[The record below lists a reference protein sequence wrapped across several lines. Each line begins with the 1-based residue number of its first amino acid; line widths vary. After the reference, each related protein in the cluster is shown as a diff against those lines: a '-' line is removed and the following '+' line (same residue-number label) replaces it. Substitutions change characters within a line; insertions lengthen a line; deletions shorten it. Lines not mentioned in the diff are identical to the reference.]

1 MGREGHD
8 VCVLWGE
15 CGVVLLRE
23 LIGVAL
29 APSINRLEK
38 AMAVILV

>member
-1 MGREGHD
+1 MGRKGHD
-8 VCVLWGE
+8 VCVLWSE
-15 CGVVLLRE
+15 CRIVLLRE
-23 LIGVAL
+23 LVGVAL